1 MNSLNEINETHQ
13 NFQLLM
19 HTTIFPFPPP
29 NQHLASSIAI
39 LSTPLNIF
47 SVRNMVLADDTPD
60 KNAYHHDTDFS
71 ITLSLILYKLSIY
84 Q

>member
-19 HTTIFPFPPP
+19 PPQSFHFRHP
-29 NQHLASSIAI
+29 TNTRLLVSQYSQR
-39 LSTPLNIF
+39 PLNIF

-60 KNAYHHDTDFS
+60 KNAYHHDTDFP
-71 ITLSLILYKLSIY
+71 ITLSLILYKLSIK
-84 Q
+84 